1 MPQSAFPDLIVA
13 IPGILGSKLVRK
25 ENNRL
30 VTVWDFSIRQLPSL
44 LKTLVRNGIV
54 LAGNGID
61 APDDGIE
68 AVDLFSYQLLPGFF
82 GVDDYASLIKS
93 LQRGAGKRQLITF
106 PYDWRLSNR
115 HAATRLETTALDA
128 LKVWRAE
135 SGNDGAKLWL
145 VCHSMGGLVARY
157 FCECLGGA
165 AHTRAIITIG
175 TPHRGSVRALDAL
188 VNGKRFGP
196 IDVTRAVRSLP
207 SVYELLP
214 LFPVIRQEAGD
225 EIKMLR
231 IAELFGLDPVTG
243 SDIPG
248 WIGPDPGQSPP
259 LPGIDRDMLKRS
271 LEFHAGIRAPAEA
284 RAQRDEPSPYQQKA
298 FFNRRQPTALSA
310 RLNGGA
316 LQILNTYRE
325 ERGGRWIEEDS
336 RGDGTVPSFS
346 SVPIEW
352 SHTGD
357 AVPVAEKH
365 AAMQAGIA
373 LHDTI
378 FNWLH
383 PQDVRAKKG
392 AGGLD
397 DNHVIALEVPTAC
410 VEGDDLIVRAAA
422 LLPMNG
428 FVEVVHE
435 DSGSKLRRPIV
446 LAGGD
451 RPTESVFSRLLP
463 GVYRVTAEPADKR
476 LPVVIDRVLVTER

>member
-1 MPQSAFPDLIVA
+1 LTDFDGP
-13 IPGILGSKLVRK
+13 LV
-25 ENNRL
+25 EWL
-30 VTVWDFSIRQLPSL
+30 LDQFFSVVFADCDGWVVVDQH
-44 LKTLVRNGIV
+44 T
-54 LAGNGID
+54 D

-196 IDVTRAVRSLP
+196 IDVTRTVRSLP

-214 LFPVIRQEAGD
+214 LFQVIRQEAGN

-243 SDIPG
+243 SDIAG

-259 LPGIDRDMLKRS
+259 PGIDRDMLKRS

-310 RLNGGA
+310 RLNGKE

-325 ERGGRWIEEDS
+325 ERGGRWIEEDFP
-336 RGDGTVPSFS
+336 RRRDR
-346 SVPIEW
+346 
-352 SHTGD
+352 
-357 AVPVAEKH
+357 AV
-365 AAMQAGIA
+365 
-373 LHDTI
+373 L
-378 FNWLH
+378 F
-383 PQDVRAKKG
+383 VRAHRMEPHRG
-392 AGGLD
+392 RSAGCRDARG
-397 DNHVIALEVPTAC
+397 N
-410 VEGDDLIVRAAA
+410 
-422 LLPMNG
+422 
-428 FVEVVHE
+428 
-435 DSGSKLRRPIV
+435 
-446 LAGGD
+446 AGGD
-451 RPTESVFSRLLP
+451 RSARYDLQLAASP
-463 GVYRVTAEPADKR
+463 GRSSQ
-476 LPVVIDRVLVTER
+476 ERRRRPGRQPRDSS